1 VVVSSGAG
9 NGNRVY
15 LKVGD
20 ALRLVLPYSKTCVR
34 WGVAGRPV
42 WVAIGEEGSAELLHD
57 NGSTFPMPISV
68 GEAGIRTD
76 EAGRY
81 YVPSSAIASPQAG
94 LRPLPPQSLT

>member
-1 VVVSSGAG
+1 MVASEAG

-20 ALRLVLPYSKTCVR
+20 AIRLLLPYSETCVR
-34 WGVAGRPV
+34 WGVAGKPV
-42 WVAIGEEGSAELLHD
+42 YVAIGEEGSAELLHD

-94 LRPLPPQSLT
+94 LRPLPPQSLS